1 MQNYRRITM
10 QVIYNIF
17 SYAMQP
23 AYLVVA
29 GCDVCMMLP
38 GTNAFLSHQTV
49 FHSPIVPVSE
59 EKLAPILYRARVSE
73 AYSRA

>member
-23 AYLVVA
+23 AYLAVA

-49 FHSPIVPVSE
+49 FQSPIVPVSE
-59 EKLAPILYRARVSE
+59 EKLAPIL
-73 AYSRA
+73 

>member
-23 AYLVVA
+23 TDLAVA
-29 GCDVCMMLP
+29 GCGVCMMLP

-49 FHSPIVPVSE
+49 FQSPIVPVSE
-59 EKLAPILYRARVSE
+59 EKLAPIL
-73 AYSRA
+73 

>member
-10 QVIYNIF
+10 QAIYNIF
-17 SYAMQP
+17 SYAMQLV
-23 AYLVVA
+23 YLAVA
-29 GCDVCMMLP
+29 GCGDLAVAGCGVCMMLP

-59 EKLAPILYRARVSE
+59 EKLAPIL
-73 AYSRA
+73 